1 MHYLNGAKF
10 LNITFLFILFGLASA
25 ISAFATV
32 IVPFASMYESL
43 NLLLALKT
51 VVLNLILI
59 VLHLSFDQSVISTQF
74 LILSLG

>member
-43 NLLLALKT
+43 NLLLALKI
-51 VVLNLILI
+51 VVLN
-59 VLHLSFDQSVISTQF
+59 
-74 LILSLG
+74 